1 MIYAVEIKLWC
12 GKQYVEL
19 DEPADTPDE
28 AERLAIEIIRQSID
42 SAEVA
47 QTYHTDD

>member
-19 DEPADTPDE
+19 DEPVDTIEE
-28 AERLAIEIIRQSID
+28 AERLAIDVIKQSIS

-47 QTYHTDD
+47 QTYRTGE